1 MRAMDDPFISSA
13 DMFLLERWQHDSD
26 LSDDEQRERIFGEFV
41 TLGVDGQQP
50 YRALRVRRGAY
61 ASRLLAEEQQ
71 LLDRARQPTER
82 FTHSH
87 LASWLRTAYE
97 PSSEPA
103 FSALATALETKF
115 GDRDMLL
122 DDPILYNFGDDWQ
135 RIFLRA
141 PQLLEVRQ
149 SAEEYR
155 EDLEEALHPED
166 ESDVSDNDDDRS
178 EGDFDYTPYH
188 WAMVIGRIHIVDQT
202 TLAAG
207 GPDAGKVL
215 IVFHDACGRVIRS
228 YRETVNNA
236 ADITSVDTCL
246 LDENPCWASGETGPD
261 YRWGAPLGPPYE

>member
-1 MRAMDDPFISSA
+1 
-13 DMFLLERWQHDSD
+13 
-26 LSDDEQRERIFGEFV
+26 
-41 TLGVDGQQP
+41 
-50 YRALRVRRGAY
+50 
-61 ASRLLAEEQQ
+61 
-71 LLDRARQPTER
+71 
-82 FTHSH
+82 
-87 LASWLRTAYE
+87 
-97 PSSEPA
+97 
-103 FSALATALETKF
+103 
-115 GDRDMLL
+115 MLL

-135 RIFLRA
+135 CIFLRA

-188 WAMVIGRIHIVDQT
+188 WAMVIGRIHIIDQT

-215 IVFHDACGRVIRS
+215 IIFHDACGRVIRS

-236 ADITSVDTCL
+236 ANITSVDSYL
-246 LDENPCWASGETGPD
+246 LEENPCWASGETGPD

>member
-26 LSDDEQRERIFGEFV
+26 RSDDEQRERIFGEFV

-61 ASRLLAEEQQ
+61 ASRLLPEERQ
-71 LLDRARQPTER
+71 LLDRVRQPTER

-87 LASWLRTAYE
+87 LVSWLRTAYE

-141 PQLLEVRQ
+141 PQLLEG
-149 SAEEYR
+149 
-155 EDLEEALHPED
+155 DL
-166 ESDVSDNDDDRS
+166 
-178 EGDFDYTPYH
+178 DYTPYH

-228 YRETVNNA
+228 YHETVNNA
-236 ADITSVDTCL
+236 ADITSVDNCL
-246 LDENPCWASGETGPD
+246 LDENPCWASGETSPD
-261 YRWGAPLGPPYE
+261 YRWGAPLGPPYK